1 MTEPELSQIV
11 RLIGK
16 DGRQIGLVPFG
27 RAVQLAKADYLVKV
41 SDTVSPP
48 VYRIV
53 DSAEYLKHQNPN

>member
-1 MTEPELSQIV
+1 MTEAELSQIV

-16 DGRQIGLVPFG
+16 DGRQFGLVPFP
-27 RAVQLAKADYLVKV
+27 RAVQLAGADLLVKLT
-41 SDTVSPP
+41 DAVSPP